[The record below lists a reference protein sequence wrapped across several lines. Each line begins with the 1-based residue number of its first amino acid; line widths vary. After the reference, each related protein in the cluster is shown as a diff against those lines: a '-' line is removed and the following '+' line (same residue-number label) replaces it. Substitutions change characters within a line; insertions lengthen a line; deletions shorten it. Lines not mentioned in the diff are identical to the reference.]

1 MRRSM
6 RLIAVLL
13 VVGAVGFGA
22 SAAFGT
28 TGSSTAG
35 ALSFTVSA
43 PDAVTKGQNFTW
55 SSSITNTSPSLAS
68 DAYVKAV
75 VAGPNGFTRQSWFML
90 HLAAGQTFTRGATV
104 KVPALAPAGSYT
116 VTLTVQSPQNGTGQA
131 SASSTV
137 S

>member
-35 ALSFTVSA
+35 NLGFSVTV
-43 PDAVTKGQNFTW
+43 PDSVAKGQNFTW
-55 SSSITNTSPSLAS
+55 SGSVTNYSESLAS
-68 DAYVKAV
+68 DAMLHINIQ
-75 VAGPNGFTRQSWFML
+75 GPNGISKNAYYQI
-90 HLAAGQTFTRGATV
+90 HLAPGQTFSRSNTI
-104 KVPALAPAGSYT
+104 KVPSFVPSGSYT
-116 VTLTVQSPQNGTGQA
+116 VTLYVQSPQNGTGQA
-131 SASSTV
+131 SAQSSI